1 MRLGDLDALNT
12 DVALFMTGNAY
23 LNMTALD
30 VLKMVSE
37 WIAEAP
43 TIDAVPVVR
52 CRDCKHWHEGTQFCE
67 EHSYFVDDEGMP
79 CSPAESPNWK
89 MFNPDDFCSFGE
101 RKGD

>member
-12 DVALFMTGNAY
+12 DVALFMTENAY

-43 TIDAVPVVR
+43 AIDAVPVVR
-52 CRDCKHWHEGTQFCE
+52 CKDCKHGFERSGRKPFGCYLHGKNGITL
-67 EHSYFVDDEGMP
+67 HDG
-79 CSPAESPNWK
+79 
-89 MFNPDDFCSFGE
+89 DDFCSYGE
-101 RKGD
+101 RREEI

>member
-12 DVALFMTGNAY
+12 DVTLFMTENAY

-52 CRDCKHWHEGTQFCE
+52 CKDCRYKDREKVNDKGFLICPA
-67 EHSYFVDDEGMP
+67 SGM
-79 CSPAESPNWK
+79 EITD
-89 MFNPDDFCSFGE
+89 DDFCSYGE
-101 RKGD
+101 RKEEA